1 MKYHPNMGVHLSGSN
16 DVQSAGGVGYSAF
29 SNVGTCAFL
38 MLSKIIMATIYY
50 Q

>member
-1 MKYHPNMGVHLSGSN
+1 MKYHLNMGVHPSRSD
-16 DVQSAGGVGYSAF
+16 DVQSAGDIGYSAF

-38 MLSKIIMATIYY
+38 MLSKIITATIYY